1 MSFRSHHL
9 HVIGNEEVK
18 RLQTDLIACL
28 QEQKMSDLIRVKVRL
43 AEGTDTYVIR
53 DVDSDDEGR
62 YFCRVTNT
70 FGMKEVH
77 VDVRMLG

>member
-1 MSFRSHHL
+1 
-9 HVIGNEEVK
+9 
-18 RLQTDLIACL
+18 
-28 QEQKMSDLIRVKVRL
+28 MSDLIRVKVRL

-53 DVDSDDEGR
+53 DADSDDEGR

-77 VDVRMLG
+77 VDVRMLGW